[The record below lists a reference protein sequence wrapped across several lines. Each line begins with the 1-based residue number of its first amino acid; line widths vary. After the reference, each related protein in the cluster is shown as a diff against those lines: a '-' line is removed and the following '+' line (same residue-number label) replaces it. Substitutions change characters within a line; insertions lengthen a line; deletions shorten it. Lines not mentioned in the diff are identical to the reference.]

1 MTTYLHCAEC
11 GNIFAE
17 DDARVLW
24 RGNGYGTTDV
34 YACPECRSTELAEAE
49 RCQICGTVI
58 VPGKTYCAACSE
70 KFRKVW
76 SDWVGKVMHE
86 RLLNGEVLSADYLEC
101 EAALVEWLQVGAGV
115 I

>member
-1 MTTYLHCAEC
+1 MSTYFHCEDC
-11 GNIFAE
+11 NNIFAE
-17 DDARVLW
+17 GDARVLITTD
-24 RGNGYGTTDV
+24 GYGTAEV
-34 YACPECRSTELAEAE
+34 YACPECRSTEIAEAE

-58 VPGKTYCAACSE
+58 APGKTYCAACSE